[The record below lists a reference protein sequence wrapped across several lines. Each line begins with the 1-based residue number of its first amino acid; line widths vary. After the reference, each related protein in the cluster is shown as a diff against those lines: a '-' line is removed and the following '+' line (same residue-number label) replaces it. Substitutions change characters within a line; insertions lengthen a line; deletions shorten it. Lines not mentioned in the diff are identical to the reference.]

1 MRVLFVMPYGP
12 MAASSRTRV
21 YQYLPCLDR
30 AGIQCDILTVFSDA
44 RIGGITLPLL
54 KGWPRKVVYYVE
66 GWFRTLVVG
75 LRTLAR
81 AGRYDVLF
89 FQRVMFPAPI
99 PALLGRRKARIV
111 YDFDD
116 AVFTTDVTERSLVN
130 RVVRWRNGRG
140 LPAMLRISAHAIVE
154 NDYTRAYAARHCPSV
169 SVITG
174 PIDTERHR
182 PPVTPKPSDRPV
194 VLGWIGSPTT
204 EKYLEMIRGALEEVG
219 RRFSD
224 ARLVLVGGAAFEV
237 AGLTTERRRWSQ
249 EDEVADLQAFD
260 VGLMPLPD
268 DEWTRGKGGYKLLQY
283 MAVGIPAVT
292 SPVGVSRVIVAD
304 GAEGFWAEDEAAWT
318 DRLCRLVADADLR
331 RRMGAAGRRKMERAY
346 ALSVSAE
353 RLIGILRETC
363 QG

>member
-1 MRVLFVMPYGP
+1 MRVLFVMPYGA

-21 YQYLPCLDR
+21 HQYLPYLDR
-30 AGIQCDILTVFSDA
+30 AGIHYDILTVFSDA

-66 GWFRTLVVG
+66 GWVRTLFVG
-75 LRTLAR
+75 LQTLLR
-81 AGRYDVLF
+81 AGRYDILF
-89 FQRVMFPAPI
+89 FQRAMFPAPI
-99 PALLGRRKARIV
+99 PALLGRTKARIV

-116 AVFTTDVTERSLVN
+116 AIFTTDVTERSLVN

-140 LPAMLRISAHAIVE
+140 LPAMLRISAHAVVE
-154 NDYTRAYAARHCPSV
+154 NDYTRAYAARHCPRV

-174 PIDTERHR
+174 PIDTERYHL
-182 PPVTPKPSDRPV
+182 PTGPKPPGSPV

-219 RRFSD
+219 RRFPD
-224 ARLVLVGGAAFEV
+224 ARLVLVGASTFEV
-237 AGLTTERRRWSQ
+237 AGLATERRRWTP
-249 EDEVADLQAFD
+249 EGEVADLQAFD

-268 DEWTRGKGGYKLLQY
+268 DAWTRGKGGYKLLQY

-292 SPVGVSRVIVAD
+292 SPVGVNRVIVED
-304 GAEGFWAEDEAAWT
+304 GVDGFWAEDGAAWT
-318 DRLCRLVADADLR
+318 DRLCRLIGDADLR
-331 RRMGAAGRRKMERAY
+331 RRMGAAGRRKMEGAY

-353 RLIGILRETC
+353 RLIGILQATC
-363 QG
+363 KH